1 MSISFGR
8 STIGRPY
15 IIGHRG
21 ASARYPENTV
31 LSIEQA
37 IAEGA
42 DGIEFDIQKTADNQ
56 IIVHHDE
63 VLDRTTTGSGRIS
76 SIPYYGVIEHLTTK
90 SHPQC
95 SIPRLDDVI
104 NVMMR
109 PENCHVFAV
118 IDIKPNNDPTIIAL
132 LADILKKYSDDVSIF
147 KSRLSLGIR
156 HPLFLPYCH
165 SHLNQIPI
173 MHIGSSLDIAQTY
186 FPNVA
191 GYNLTH
197 VALSGSYGRS
207 FIDNAHANGQSILA
221 WVVNYNCLYG
231 DCRRWGVDGVITD
244 KTKDFVNMY
253 GENGKWDENE
263 NILNWIMRMMR
274 GWLYAIGRVAVH
286 QVVTRRLKKCG
297 ELKKVD

>member
-1 MSISFGR
+1 MSLCFGR

-21 ASARYPENTV
+21 ASAGYPENTV

-37 IAEGA
+37 IVEGA

-63 VLDRTTTGSGRIS
+63 VLDRTTTGSGRVS
-76 SIPYYGVIEHLTTK
+76 SFPYYGVIEHLTTK

-95 SIPRLDDVI
+95 PIPRLDDVI
-104 NVMMR
+104 HVMMK
-109 PENCHVFAV
+109 PENSHVFAV
-118 IDIKPNNDPTIIAL
+118 IDIKPNNDPTIIAI

-156 HPLFLPYCH
+156 HTLFLPYCH
-165 SHLNQIPI
+165 SYLHQIPI

-186 FPNVA
+186 FPDVA

-197 VALSGSYGRS
+197 VSLSGSRGRS
-207 FIDNAHANGQSILA
+207 FIDNAHAKGQSIFA
-221 WVVNYNCLYG
+221 WVVNRNGLYS
-231 DCRRWGVDGVITD
+231 DCRRWGVDGVLTD
-244 KTKDFVNMY
+244 KNKDFVNMY
-253 GENGKWDENE
+253 GKNGKWDENE
-263 NILNWIMRMMR
+263 NILNWIGRMMR
-274 GWLYAIGRVAVH
+274 GWFYAIARVVIH
-286 QVVTRRLKKCG
+286 HVVIRRLKKYG